1 VHRPARR
8 RDHPGDGG
16 GARGVEDRLR
26 RLDLDLEAEPR
37 RRQAVRLLER
47 VADLGHGLD
56 LGHRGDLGERQHEA
70 ARQVAR
76 LEHPGEHELQRPQPP
91 PPGRGLEALE
101 ADAGPGRAV
110 VRPRRG
116 RDRRRGRSGGL
127 VLLVARPDPVAVL
140 EVDAQVLDRLARELV
155 AHPGEHLLGADAGR
169 GGQVRGRRGVLVE
182 QAQRRVTPL
191 PVRPAGGAVGRHVDR
206 VHGLARP
213 RVAGVAGGQLGVGV
227 GEALVEQV
235 AQPVRH
241 ALRRRGPGHGHGLL
255 PAGRRCAASR

>member
-1 VHRPARR
+1 VSADGQDVRRPVREPHPGAGRGQLHDGLGVVGGRVLEALVRRRDAETGAVVERPVVQAGAPAARR

-26 RLDLDLEAEPR
+26 RLDLTSKPSRDGGRPYACSSASQTSAMASTWRTE
-37 RRQAVRLLER
+37 VT
-47 VADLGHGLD
+47 LGSVSTK
-56 LGHRGDLGERQHEA
+56 A

-127 VLLVARPDPVAVL
+127 VLLVARPDPVAVF

-155 AHPGEHLLGADAGR
+155 AHPGEHLLGADARSRRSGPRPTGR
-169 GGQVRGRRGVLVE
+169 ARRAGAAPRHPTPGASGRWRGS
-182 QAQRRVTPL
+182 
-191 PVRPAGGAVGRHVDR
+191 AGT
-206 VHGLARP
+206 
-213 RVAGVAGGQLGVGV
+213 
-227 GEALVEQV
+227 
-235 AQPVRH
+235 
-241 ALRRRGPGHGHGLL
+241 
-255 PAGRRCAASR
+255 